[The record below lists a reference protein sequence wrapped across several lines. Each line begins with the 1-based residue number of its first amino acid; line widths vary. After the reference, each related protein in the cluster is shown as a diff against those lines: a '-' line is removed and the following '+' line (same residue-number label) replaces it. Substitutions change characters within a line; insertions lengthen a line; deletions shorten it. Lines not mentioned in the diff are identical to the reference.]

1 MWLVECIQPRNV
13 AVEQVT
19 RRFRFHF
26 SGLGSMW
33 ALVWIVYGFYA
44 WQVLTRSYFEQRVF
58 TADGLWPK
66 LNRFVPITALLV
78 FYRAAFFYGT
88 SRWIAW
94 TIWAHVV
101 HHYPYDLS

>member
-1 MWLVECIQPRNV
+1 MWD
-13 AVEQVT
+13 
-19 RRFRFHF
+19 
-26 SGLGSMW
+26 
-33 ALVWIVYGFYA
+33 LVWIVYGFYA

-101 HHYPYDLS
+101 HHYPYDLSWGGPHWVHAAHS